1 MCRMKGIIITF
12 LFSVSLILFGCTYQ
26 PEYFSKEELEGYSA
40 PIVFLESAEN
50 EKKYFMM
57 SDDPDSK
64 VYLEYSKIWDFDPDR
79 RTFLF
84 SMIEDGEKGIYEYD
98 LKNGSYKCL
107 IEESSLSQ
115 YLQIS
120 NEEDIEA
127 VYYRLSS
134 DEVSG
139 VYGNTLFI
147 YNKATSE
154 YIYTMDLPD
163 VSWGRVYGWLDENT
177 FLFTNLGKA
186 FEINIET
193 GKMIELE
200 NNLGHSIHISAD
212 KTVGCSNGDEN
223 WFGVSFSPIL
233 FWDTADYNI
242 KRFHE
247 GINTSAHLGISDD
260 HKYILFVRDNDED
273 EGENDQLLCIRIED
287 EKLCI
292 FFESE
297 DEMVDLLW

>member
-1 MCRMKGIIITF
+1 MSRMRGIIIIF
-12 LFSVSLILFGCTYQ
+12 LFSVSLVLFGCTYQ
-26 PEYFSKEELEGYSA
+26 PEYFSKEELEGYSS

-64 VYLEYSKIWDFDPDR
+64 VYLEYSRIWDFDSDGQ
-79 RTFLF
+79 TFLF
-84 SMIEDGEKGIYEYD
+84 SMVEDGEERIYEYD

-120 NEEDIEA
+120 NKEEVEA

-139 VYGNTLFI
+139 VYGDTLFI
-147 YNKATSE
+147 YNKETSE
-154 YIYTMDLPD
+154 YIYIMDLPD
-163 VSWGRVYGWLDENT
+163 VSWGEVYGWLDT
-177 FLFTNLGKA
+177 DIFLFNDFNKT
-186 FEINIET
+186 FEVNIET
-193 GKMIELE
+193 EKMSELE
-200 NNLGHSIHISAD
+200 NYLGGSIHISAD
-212 KTVGCSNGDEN
+212 KTVGCSYGDEN

-233 FWDTADYNI
+233 FWDTADYKI

-247 GINTSAHLGISDD
+247 GITIPALGISDD
-260 HKYILFVRDNDED
+260 HKYILFVRNGADED
-273 EGENDQLLCIRIED
+273 GNNQLLCTRVED
-287 EKLCI
+287 EKLCV
-292 FFESE
+292 FFESK
-297 DEMVDLLW
+297 DKIFDLLW

>member
-1 MCRMKGIIITF
+1 MSRMKGITIIF

-26 PEYFSKEELEGYSA
+26 PEYFPKEELEGYSS

-50 EKKYFMM
+50 GKKYFMM
-57 SDDPDSK
+57 SDDPGSK
-64 VYLEYSKIWDFDPDR
+64 VYLEYSRIWDFDPDR

-84 SMIEDGEKGIYEYD
+84 SMVEDGEERIYEYD

-107 IEESSLSQ
+107 IEESSLSK

-120 NEEDIEA
+120 NEEEVEA

-139 VYGNTLFI
+139 VYGDTLFI
-147 YNKATSE
+147 YNKETSE

-163 VSWGRVYGWLDENT
+163 VSCGQVYGWLDENT
-177 FLFTNLGKA
+177 FLFHDFGKTIK
-186 FEINIET
+186 INIET

-200 NNLGHSIHISAD
+200 NNLGFSIHISAD

-242 KRFHE
+242 KKFHE
-247 GINTSAHLGISDD
+247 GITIPALGISGD
-260 HKYILFVRDNDED
+260 HKYILFVRNNADED
-273 EGENDQLLCIRIED
+273 ENNQLLCIRIED

-297 DEMVDLLW
+297 DTIFDLLW